1 MRQSRFSRR
10 LVSLSPEAARAAEE
24 LAELA
29 GVQVEAFIEQVLFE
43 LRDVRIEEAELPAEA
58 PTPTSRLPTGRVVSI
73 EEARRAVG
81 QRRRPRWR

>member
-1 MRQSRFSRR
+1 MPQSRFSRR

-43 LRDVRIEEAELPAEA
+43 LRDVRIEDAELPAEA
-58 PTPTSRLPTGRVVSI
+58 PNPISRPPTGRVVSI
-73 EEARRAVG
+73 EEARRAMG
-81 QRRRPRWR
+81 QRGPPRRR